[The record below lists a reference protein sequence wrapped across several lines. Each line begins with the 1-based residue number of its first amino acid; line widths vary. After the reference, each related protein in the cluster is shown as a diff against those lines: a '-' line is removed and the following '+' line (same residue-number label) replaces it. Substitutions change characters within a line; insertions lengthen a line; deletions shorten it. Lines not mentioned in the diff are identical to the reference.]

1 MEPLMQGSVVTC
13 AASCNKY
20 RLELDSEKPW
30 AVGRQ
35 ILVKIIGQ
43 GDFELVTSP
52 LWISVSSFII

>member
-1 MEPLMQGSVVTC
+1 MQGSVVTC